1 MKVQPPVKITPIHT
15 GQPVSLTDP
24 EPLAGVIVYDRSLWF
39 EGEGTPPNPDTIGA
53 KDGDCY
59 LDTLTGNV
67 YRLEV

>member
-1 MKVQPPVKITPIHT
+1 MIIRPPVKINPVVVNS
-15 GQPVSLTDP
+15 PVSLTDP
-24 EPLAGVIVYDRSLWF
+24 DPVAGAIVYDRSLWF
-39 EGEGTPPNPDTIGA
+39 EGEGAPPSPDTIGA